1 MKAFERQVTDSTAH
15 KTEEKIGNLKIGSC
29 LVDQLVGCLVCT
41 NFLHPKTPVSHS
53 PVSHSPR
60 SFPWLKGSN
69 VCFVPPLPAL
79 MNIPGCISVS
89 NGDEGVA
96 CLKAHRAASKP
107 RASCPENLL
116 TTLFWPRTGSF
127 CRPRQ
132 NAEWTRSVAG
142 VGRDRLARRGHRRER
157 TYVPICRGYSTYL
170 STYLSLGVPIYIQH
184 LSIYL

>member
-1 MKAFERQVTDSTAH
+1 M
-15 KTEEKIGNLKIGSC
+15 KIGSC

-41 NFLHPKTPVSHS
+41 NFLHPKTPVSLLFLILLF
-53 PVSHSPR
+53 HSPR

-116 TTLFWPRTGSF
+116 TALFCPVNGLLLLGTGSF
-127 CRPRQ
+127 CWDNAAETKCRVDKKCGRGGSRQ
-132 NAEWTRSVAG
+132 IGT
-142 VGRDRLARRGHRRER
+142 
-157 TYVPICRGYSTYL
+157 
-170 STYLSLGVPIYIQH
+170 
-184 LSIYL
+184 

>member
-1 MKAFERQVTDSTAH
+1 M
-15 KTEEKIGNLKIGSC
+15 
-29 LVDQLVGCLVCT
+29 VCT
-41 NFLHPKTPVSHS
+41 NFLHPKTPVSLLFLILLF
-53 PVSHSPR
+53 HSPR

-107 RASCPENLL
+107 RASCPENILTALFCPENGLL
-116 TTLFWPRTGSF
+116 LPGTGSF

-157 TYVPICRGYSTYL
+157 SYVPICRAIA
-170 STYLSLGVPIYIQH
+170 PIYLPIC
-184 LSIYL
+184 L